1 MNTNVRDSA
10 QGTMS
15 GKDPYK
21 RIIIL
26 LSILIPLA
34 VAILFKVQIK
44 GYDLTFLPPI
54 YASINGVTA
63 MLLVAALVCIRNGRR
78 RAHELIMKT
87 CMGLSAL
94 FLIMYVAYHMT
105 SASTSFG
112 GTGAIRNIYFF
123 ILISHILLSVGV
135 IPLVLF
141 TYLRAWRGDFAAH
154 RKLAKI
160 AYPFWLYVAV
170 SGVVVYLM
178 ISPYYQ

>member
-1 MNTNVRDSA
+1 MEHVP
-10 QGTMS
+10 GTTTK
-15 GKDPYK
+15 KDPYN
-21 RIIIL
+21 RVVII

-34 VAILFKVQIK
+34 VAVLFGVEIK

-54 YASINGVTA
+54 YATINGITA
-63 MLLVAALVCIRNGRR
+63 ILLVSAFICIKNGRR
-78 RAHELIMKT
+78 RAHESIMKT

-94 FLIMYVAYHMT
+94 FLMMYVAYHMT

-112 GTGAIRNIYFF
+112 GTGYVRNIYFF

-141 TYLRAWRGDFAAH
+141 TYLRAWRGDFKSH
-154 RKLAKI
+154 RKLAKF
-160 AYPFWLYVAV
+160 AFPFWLYVAV

-178 ISPYYQ
+178 ISPYYK